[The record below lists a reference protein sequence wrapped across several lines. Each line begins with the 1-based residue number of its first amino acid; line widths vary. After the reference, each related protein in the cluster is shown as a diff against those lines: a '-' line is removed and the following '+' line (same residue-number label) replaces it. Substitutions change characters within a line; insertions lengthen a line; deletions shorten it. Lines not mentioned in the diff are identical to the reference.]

1 MVKGTRVER
10 DSIGEL
16 EVPEDAYFGINT
28 QRTLMNFRIS
38 GRPLPSE
45 FIISLAEV
53 KKACAQANL
62 ELGVLE
68 ERTAKAIERAA
79 DEIIFEGKYLDQFPI
94 DIFQTGSGTQTN
106 VNMNEVLANRASE
119 ILGYPKGK
127 KSPVHPNDHINMS
140 QSSNDVIPT
149 TMHVA
154 AVKSIRGNLLP
165 ALNTIINA
173 LNSKTEEFKGIIKV
187 GRTHLQDAVPIP
199 LSMEFEVY
207 LTQMKRSLEEINSLL
222 DDLALLP
229 IGGTALGT
237 GINAPSGFAESVVRR
252 LSKAAEFSFRVN
264 PVKAEGISSH
274 GAIVR
279 TSSALRSLALSC
291 LKMASDI
298 RLMGTGPRAGLGE
311 LSLPQNEPGSSIMAG
326 KVNPTQAEALIQV
339 CLQVMGNDAT
349 VALAEGHESIL
360 DLNAAKPLMIVNLLE
375 SINILSGG
383 IHSFTEHCLKSIRP
397 NVEKIRSD
405 LERNLMVATRL
416 VPILGYDRTAEI
428 AKKANATE
436 KTIREI
442 IIEDGIDLGDD
453 VDKIL
458 DPGRMV

>member
-1 MVKGTRVER
+1 
-10 DSIGEL
+10 
-16 EVPEDAYFGINT
+16 
-28 QRTLMNFRIS
+28 
-38 GRPLPSE
+38 
-45 FIISLAEV
+45 
-53 KKACAQANL
+53 
-62 ELGVLE
+62 
-68 ERTAKAIERAA
+68 
-79 DEIIFEGKYLDQFPI
+79 
-94 DIFQTGSGTQTN
+94 
-106 VNMNEVLANRASE
+106 
-119 ILGYPKGK
+119 
-127 KSPVHPNDHINMS
+127 
-140 QSSNDVIPT
+140 
-149 TMHVA
+149 
-154 AVKSIRGNLLP
+154 
-165 ALNTIINA
+165 
-173 LNSKTEEFKGIIKV
+173 
-187 GRTHLQDAVPIP
+187 
-199 LSMEFEVY
+199 MEFEVY

-252 LSKAAEFSFRVN
+252 LSKAAEFSFRAN

-291 LKMASDI
+291 LKMAGDI